1 MFHFP
6 VSTAR
11 KLIKP
16 NIHKYTS
23 LQFLTNENISLH
35 KVKNRKKKFL
45 KEVTMPSN
53 SQFSGGAHPVF
64 FILYAII

>member
-45 KEVTMPSN
+45 KEVTIATY
-53 SQFSGGAHPVF
+53 SQFSGGRTLF
-64 FILYAII
+64 SLYYMQ

>member
-6 VSTAR
+6 VSTAW
-11 KLIKP
+11 KLIKL

-23 LQFLTNENISLH
+23 LQSLTNENISLH
-35 KVKNRKKKFL
+35 KAKNRKKKFL

-53 SQFSGGAHPVF
+53 NQFSGGVHPVF